1 MAAPQL
7 RLLATAAHLVGRK
20 SVPFCQ
26 LRRRKSPYSR
36 CLHAAAQGAS
46 WSPSHPRGHRATQCC
61 GAGAQWWLLA
71 GMHGPQLSVG
81 SKFGSFTALSLCNG
95 RAAEQESCQQ
105 RCGCAVPMPTDHHK
119 IQNRLS
125 KRPALTL
132 PCEPPATTRL
142 ALLQSGR
149 LERTVACARLGW
161 RASHVDAPTHPR
173 ECYCNLGANTH
184 IP

>member
-1 MAAPQL
+1 MAVPQL

-26 LRRRKSPYSR
+26 LRRRKASYSR

-119 IQNRLS
+119 YKTACRNVWHLPSPVSLQRRRGSYSQEGSTNRCMREVGLAGLS
-125 KRPALTL
+125 RGCT
-132 PCEPPATTRL
+132 
-142 ALLQSGR
+142 
-149 LERTVACARLGW
+149 
-161 RASHVDAPTHPR
+161 
-173 ECYCNLGANTH
+173 NTSA
-184 IP
+184 